1 MPHRNRTPADQITL
15 TTSQRQAQY
24 PANGEAPLIAFELLQ
39 HPSGPAVPVAFTTL
53 EKLVAALGP
62 AQPWLASSIGPFT
75 EAMRDAGLPMVH
87 LDPVIEP
94 GHHNWTPQDLEEYA
108 RKVS

>member
-1 MPHRNRTPADQITL
+1 M
-15 TTSQRQAQY
+15 
-24 PANGEAPLIAFELLQ
+24 IAFELLQ